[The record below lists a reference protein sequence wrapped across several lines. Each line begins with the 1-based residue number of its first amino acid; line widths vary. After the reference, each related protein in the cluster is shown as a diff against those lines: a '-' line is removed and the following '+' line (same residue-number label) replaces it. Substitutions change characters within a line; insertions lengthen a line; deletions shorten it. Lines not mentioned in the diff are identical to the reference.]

1 MSLPLRLRVELDAGS
16 GFCFGVVYAI
26 ELAEELLAER
36 GYLYCLGDIVHNDEE
51 VRRLQRKGLRIIDY
65 EQLAVLRNET
75 VLLRAHGEPPSTYQC
90 ALENN
95 LTLLDASCPVV
106 LKLQNRIKTSAD
118 RGETIV
124 LFGQP
129 GHAEVRGLLGQTS
142 GQALVIEKPDEL
154 PAQSLA
160 PALTLYSQTTKRPAD
175 FDRLRRALEGQ
186 GHAVRA
192 HNTICRQVSNRDQE
206 LRRFARQFDQVV
218 FVAGTKSSN
227 GRLLHQVCQE
237 VNSLTHFVSQAGQ
250 LAPAWFRPGQTVGI
264 CGATSTPRWLLEQVR
279 DELTRF

>member
-1 MSLPLRLRVELDAGS
+1 MELDAGS

-51 VRRLQRKGLRIIDY
+51 VQRLQRQGRRIIDY
-65 EQLAVLRNET
+65 EQLAVLRDET
-75 VLLRAHGEPPSTYQC
+75 VLLRAHGEPPSTYQR

-95 LTLLDASCPVV
+95 LSLLDASCPVV
-106 LKLQNRIKTSAD
+106 LKLQNRLKVSTD

-154 PAQSLA
+154 PTQPLPNAVEHRGHGHHLD
-160 PALTLYSQTTKRPAD
+160 RP
-175 FDRLRRALEGQ
+175 
-186 GHAVRA
+186 HP
-192 HNTICRQVSNRDQE
+192 H
-206 LRRFARQFDQVV
+206 
-218 FVAGTKSSN
+218 
-227 GRLLHQVCQE
+227 
-237 VNSLTHFVSQAGQ
+237 
-250 LAPAWFRPGQTVGI
+250 
-264 CGATSTPRWLLEQVR
+264 
-279 DELTRF
+279 